1 MDKDEKI
8 KEMEEHISN
17 LETELQ
23 STKEHLKKYTAP
35 PSSKVY
41 YEKHKEVVK
50 ERVKKCREK
59 TTYTSTPEQRKEYNK
74 QAYLRRKEKTQK
86 DLEEKQNTENI

>member
-41 YEKHKEVVK
+41 YEKHKEVLD
-50 ERVKKCREK
+50 
-59 TTYTSTPEQRKEYNK
+59 
-74 QAYLRRKEKTQK
+74 A
-86 DLEEKQNTENI
+86 